1 MQSPGPWAWVTARRT
16 ELAVPQPDDTQGP
29 LDNAARRA
37 HSTER
42 YQGGVVDPQKQGDPD
57 PGYNMDDL
65 GGRWEDAAPSERRQ
79 SRKDKNR
86 MIPLI

>member
-1 MQSPGPWAWVTARRT
+1 MGLGHSEAHGACRPTA
-16 ELAVPQPDDTQGP
+16 VTQGP

-37 HSTER
+37 HGTER

-65 GGRWEDAAPSERRQ
+65 GGRCTE
-79 SRKDKNR
+79 
-86 MIPLI
+86 